1 MLTTIFSITLALSVA
16 SGNDNEAQWQARLA
30 KATQQEMHN
39 PWAAAV
45 TYCYAARLGITEA
58 QYRLAMLYAFGIG
71 VPEDRVAAASLLSI
85 AAEQGHQEAQKML
98 ETIRITGHRL
108 PRCVEADVEPEMSK
122 HTVIS
127 SKMNAN
133 QQVVA
138 NIISKIA
145 TWHGVDPSFA
155 LTIAK
160 VESGLNSSAVS
171 PKSAMGVMQ
180 LIPETAA
187 RFNVKDVFNTSQNVK
202 GGVRYLRW
210 LLDRYQGNI
219 ALVAASYNAGEG
231 KVDHYRGIPPYPE
244 TQQYVKKVLQLYP
257 FSVHQTAADRGR
269 DINVFPEPAKSK
281 KIKVY
286 R

>member
-1 MLTTIFSITLALSVA
+1 MLTTIFSITLALSAV
-16 SGNDNEAQWQARLA
+16 SGDKNEAQWQSRLE

-58 QYRLAMLYAFGIG
+58 QYRLAMLYAFGFG

-108 PRCVEADVEPEMSK
+108 PRCVESDVEPEISK
-122 HTVIS
+122 PIVIS
-127 SKMNAN
+127 RKMNAN

-138 NIISKIA
+138 NIISKVA

-155 LTIAK
+155 LSIAK

-257 FSVHQTAADRGR
+257 FSVHQTPNDRGR
-269 DINVFPEPAKSK
+269 DINVFPEPAKTK
-281 KIKVY
+281 KAKVY